1 MNSEDNKEQK
11 SVEIGEIWW
20 DGMATAG
27 SNAVLNL
34 ARSGRPMGYEEL
46 LPVWVKTIDLIMEIV
61 LESPEDLKAW
71 KENSPYEKY
80 ELFKDKDMGYK
91 SFIGNI
97 RQGIEMMKSKGRV
110 DEAKVRQAQEETAR
124 QVIIRA
130 VSRASNQEVEGGID
144 LEPRKDLMSS
154 EQIVEIGIT
163 REKLLDSLRQDA
175 MVISADCVDGGI
187 LLNTMC
193 GEISFRMVFGDEA
206 SGGRA

>member
-1 MNSEDNKEQK
+1 MNSEDNKEIK
-11 SVEIGEIWW
+11 SVAVGEIWR

-27 SNAVLNL
+27 SNAALNL
-34 ARSGRPMGYEEL
+34 VRSGRPMGYEEL

-61 LESPEDLKAW
+61 LESPEDLKVW
-71 KENSPYEKY
+71 EQNSPDEKY
-80 ELFKDKDMGYK
+80 ELFKGQEMGYE
-91 SFIGNI
+91 SFVDNI
-97 RQGIEMMKSKGRV
+97 RQGIEMMKSKGLV

-154 EQIVEIGIT
+154 EKIVEIGIT

-187 LLNTMC
+187 LLNTMY

-206 SGGRA
+206 GAGKA